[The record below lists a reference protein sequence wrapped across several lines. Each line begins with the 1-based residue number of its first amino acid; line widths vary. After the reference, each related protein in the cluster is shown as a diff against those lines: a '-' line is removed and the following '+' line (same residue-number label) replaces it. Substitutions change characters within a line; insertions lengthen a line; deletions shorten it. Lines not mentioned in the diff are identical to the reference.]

1 MHEYYLRKCKDGK
14 EGSLTERHSSESKE
28 SVKCTSVNGKL
39 EAKVIS
45 MCLLSIWVGHKNSTK
60 KFKIYAM
67 LDNCGQGSIIR
78 DELIEDLGIPGRK
91 LQLILKTLTG
101 KKSEEIMAIDGL
113 IVYGIDLKKTRTN
126 EWIELP
132 RAYSKKSLPVER
144 EEIATPDKI
153 KKWDYL
159 TSIS

>member
-14 EGSLTERHSSESKE
+14 EGSLTERHSSECKE

-45 MCLLSIWVGHKNSTK
+45 MCLLPIWVGQQKSSK
-60 KFKIYAM
+60 YAM
-67 LDNCGQGSIIR
+67 LDNCGQVSFIR